1 METYAT
7 DNGGSYL
14 GATVA
19 KLQAIEPTVPTGT
32 AVAGKQSVA
41 VTGTGGTGVPSVSAY
56 RVTVTAATTGTTFAI
71 DRNGGTLSYP
81 CNVPAT
87 NTTSGGCLTTTG
99 VTGAGTWG

>member
-7 DNGGSYL
+7 DNSGSYA

-32 AVAGKQSVA
+32 AVAGKMSVA
-41 VTGTGGTGVPSVSAY
+41 LSGLSATGYTI
-56 RVTVTAATTGTTFAI
+56 TVTAATTATTYSI
-71 DRNGGTLSYP
+71 VNSGGSLTFT
-81 CNVPAT
+81 CNVPT
-87 NTTSGGCLTTTG
+87 GNTTSGGCQTTSG